1 MIFWKRAILKVAS
14 FRAFCTSEGSISLFS
29 HHESKN
35 ALKIIKVA
43 LIGIPNAGK
52 STLVNRLIGYN
63 VCGVSKATHTTK
75 TKLQAALTLDE
86 TQIVFVD
93 TPGIVKDHEA
103 EK

>member
-1 MIFWKRAILKVAS
+1 MIFWKRAIFKAVTL
-14 FRAFCTSEGSISLFS
+14 RAFCSSESTSILS
-29 HHESKN
+29 HPQPGN

-63 VCGVSKATHTTK
+63 VCGVSKCTHTTK
-75 TKLQAALTLDE
+75 TKLQAALTLED
-86 TQIVFVD
+86 TQIIFVD